1 MALQVP
7 DEALAL
13 ILDAEGLDQPSKWP
27 GGSSGITIGVG
38 YDLGFVTEDQFEE
51 DWSPFLSGDDID
63 RLKDVIGLSGD
74 KASHRASEFGDIKIK
89 RPDAE
94 QVFKERTLPL
104 YSQRTENALPGVDQL
119 PAAAQGA
126 LVSLVFNR
134 GGGMKDDPSRPGDE
148 TRREMRA
155 IRDAVAAGDLQEIAD
170 QLRSMKRLWEGKG
183 LDGLLKRRDAEA
195 DLVESAIED

>member
-13 ILDAEGLDQPSKWP
+13 ILDAEGIDQPSKWP
-27 GGSSGITIGVG
+27 EGSSGITIGVG

-51 DWSPFLSGDDID
+51 DWSPFLSGDEID
-63 RLKDVIGLSGD
+63 RLKDVIGLSGE
-74 KASHRASEFGDIKIK
+74 KASQRASEFRDIKIK
-89 RPDAE
+89 RADAE

-104 YSQRTENALPGVDQL
+104 YSQKTEDAFPGVDQL
-119 PAAAQGA
+119 PPAVQGA

-134 GGGMKDDPSRPGDE
+134 GPGMNGDS
-148 TRREMRA
+148 RREMRA
-155 IRDAVAAGDLQEIAD
+155 VRDAVANGDLQEIAD
-170 QLRSMKRLWEGKG
+170 QIRSMKRLWEGKG

-195 DLVESAIED
+195 DLVESAIEN

>member
-7 DEALAL
+7 DAALGL
-13 ILDAEGLDQPSKWP
+13 ILNAEGLDQPSKWP

-38 YDLGFVTEDQFEE
+38 YDLGFVTEAQFEE
-51 DWSPFLSGDDID
+51 DWNPFLSEDQID

-74 KASHRASEFGDIKIK
+74 DASARASEFSDIKIK

-104 YSQRTENALPGVDQL
+104 YSQRTEKAFPGLDQL
-119 PAAAQGA
+119 PAAVQGA

-134 GGGMKDDPSRPGDE
+134 GPGMNGDS
-148 TRREMRA
+148 RREMRA
-155 IRDAVAAGDLQEIAD
+155 VRDAVAAGDLQEIAD
-170 QLRSMKRLWEGKG
+170 QIRAMKRLWEGKG

-195 DLVESAIED
+195 DLVESAIEN